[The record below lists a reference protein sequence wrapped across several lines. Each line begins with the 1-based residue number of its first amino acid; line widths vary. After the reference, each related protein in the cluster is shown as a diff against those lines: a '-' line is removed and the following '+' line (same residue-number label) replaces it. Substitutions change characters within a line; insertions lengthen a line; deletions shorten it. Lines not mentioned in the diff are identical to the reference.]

1 MGMKK
6 KEINYQLLIRRICLI
21 VLDIICIIAA
31 SILALL
37 TRFEFDFS
45 QIPKEFLKVIYK
57 YGPFTIVITLIIFS
71 LFRIY
76 SSLWEYAGIEEV
88 FSLIAACLAA
98 AVAKI
103 VIILFTWSVM
113 PRSWYVLD
121 TIYLMILIGATRVS
135 YRLIRLR
142 RQNRT
147 FPWSKRK
154 KVMIIGGGEAG
165 RSLITE
171 IQNSKYLDQKVVC
184 IIDDDPYK
192 IGRYIKGVKVVGN
205 RNSIKKSV
213 KKYNVQ
219 QIILTIPSANA
230 AKIRPIVEICQD
242 TNCELMILPGVYQL
256 VNGEVKASKLRPVN
270 IDDLLGRDEV
280 HVNLNEVM
288 DYVYDLDIQNYI
300 TISFDDL
307 VNVIDEIGGVTVFIS
322 EEEAAYYRENGM
334 PDIQAGDV
342 TLTGSQALAHARNR
356 TLGNDFERTRR
367 QRSVM
372 YGIYRKIME
381 KKDPSALLPLIN
393 YAVNHVKTNMS
404 VSEMYSMAKDVLSV
418 DDLKMQQTCIPQDG
432 TYTDITY
439 EGMQVLKVDFDANK
453 KKIEQLLY

>member
-1 MGMKK
+1 MG
-6 KEINYQLLIRRICLI
+6 
-21 VLDIICIIAA
+21 
-31 SILALL
+31 
-37 TRFEFDFS
+37 
-45 QIPKEFLKVIYK
+45 
-57 YGPFTIVITLIIFS
+57 
-71 LFRIY
+71 
-76 SSLWEYAGIEEV
+76 
-88 FSLIAACLAA
+88 
-98 AVAKI
+98 
-103 VIILFTWSVM
+103 
-113 PRSWYVLD
+113 
-121 TIYLMILIGATRVS
+121 
-135 YRLIRLR
+135 
-142 RQNRT
+142 
-147 FPWSKRK
+147 
-154 KVMIIGGGEAG
+154 
-165 RSLITE
+165 
-171 IQNSKYLDQKVVC
+171 
-184 IIDDDPYK
+184 
-192 IGRYIKGVKVVGN
+192 
-205 RNSIKKSV
+205 
-213 KKYNVQ
+213 
-219 QIILTIPSANA
+219 LTINTIN
-230 AKIRPIVEICQD
+230 K
-242 TNCELMILPGVYQL
+242 T
-256 VNGEVKASKLRPVN
+256 
-270 IDDLLGRDEV
+270 
-280 HVNLNEVM
+280 
-288 DYVYDLDIQNYI
+288 YDLDIQNYI